1 MKQAVLYLTNKSNE
15 WTLSAFHALEQSL
28 QGKADVYFAY
38 HRQGDVLPVALQ
50 NIENLFVFTLD
61 VLNELGYTP
70 IEKGKLVPGSNH
82 FPLLK
87 FYKENQGYDYYW
99 LVEDDV
105 RFSGEWK
112 EFFDSFASCTSDFLS
127 SVIETKAENPNWYWW
142 ASLKTGNEVIA
153 EEKLLK
159 AFNPIYRLSRQ
170 ALACIDAYLRIGWMG
185 HHEVLLPTLLYNK
198 GFLVEDF
205 GGVGAF
211 VCPENKAKFYNDTSM
226 RIAPV
231 LPDDRKNYLFHPV
244 KEEKIRQNGSYKK
257 NAVFV
262 AAGEGSLHR
271 QLLKGDAN
279 FDLHLLIYD
288 GSYSKFCNDTD
299 FIACDAGYKMDMTY
313 RYLHRHPDLLDK
325 YEYFFLMDDDIEMS
339 TEEVNKLFGIMK
351 QYHLRIAQPSLVMS
365 YYTYEHTLRIPFCV
379 LRYTNFVEMMV
390 PCFSKEA
397 LVKVLPTFER
407 KVRGCGIE
415 YHWSRLIHGGHKDMA
430 IIDNVN
436 ACHVRPLRHWECQ
449 QELISYF
456 NVNNLNATIITYSSL
471 YEENDN
477 PVKKAECLLENNIVQ
492 LNAIASDV
500 LKLFTKE
507 MRYMDFVPFVTY
519 CCLYSV
525 VSNKRF
531 YMDIAKRSIKEL
543 YLKHQKDETISY
555 VEEELMSLKNVI
567 VLLSKIEPVIV
578 TLEKDLY
585 QIPREN
591 ISLEN
596 SVVFL
601 LTSMNDKTTEFEEKL
616 KQGISLCLKV
626 LRDIL
631 IKYNINI

>member
-38 HRQGDVLPVALQ
+38 HQQVDVLPVSLQ
-50 NIENLFVFTLD
+50 NIENLFVFTSD

-87 FYKENQGYDYYW
+87 FFKENQCYDYYW

-105 RFSGEWK
+105 RFSGDWK
-112 EFFDSFASCTSDFLS
+112 DFFDSFASSTSDFLS

-142 ASLKTGNEVIA
+142 TSLKTGNEVIA

-159 AFNPIYRLSRQ
+159 AFNPIYRLTRQ

-205 GGVGAF
+205 GGEGTF
-211 VCPENKAKFYNDTSM
+211 VRPENNAKFYDDTSM

-262 AAGEGSLHR
+262 AAGESSLHR
-271 QLLKGDAN
+271 QLLKGDAD

-288 GSYSKFCNDTD
+288 GSYNKFCNDTD

-365 YYTYEHTLRIPFCV
+365 YYTYEHTLRNPFCI
-379 LRYTNFVEMMV
+379 LRYTNFVEMMI

-397 LVKVLPTFER
+397 LVKVLPTFEE
-407 KVRGCGIE
+407 KICFKGIE
-415 YHWSRLIHGGHKDMA
+415 YHWAKMVGNGIA
-430 IIDNVN
+430 IIDIVKVV
-436 ACHVRPLRHWECQ
+436 HTRPVHSFSIDCFKKMKEYLTENHLNKEIQMYSCVPLDRF
-449 QELISYF
+449 SRDF
-456 NVNNLNATIITYSSL
+456 SNLTR
-471 YEENDN
+471 
-477 PVKKAECLLENNIVQ
+477 
-492 LNAIASDV
+492 
-500 LKLFTKE
+500 
-507 MRYMDFVPFVTY
+507 MRDGIVTY
-519 CCLYSV
+519 GYETIGKLMFTMKYSELVPVVVFYCLYALATERKSLL
-525 VSNKRF
+525 
-531 YMDIAKRSIKEL
+531 DIALRAIYEL
-543 YLKHQKDETISY
+543 YYKHREDYNSRISK
-555 VEEELMSLKNVI
+555 EELRKLSIFLSCYSKYNPLVNV
-567 VLLSKIEPVIV
+567 VFKF
-578 TLEKDLY
+578 LEKQDIAY
-585 QIPREN
+585 IP
-591 ISLEN
+591 SLSEG
-596 SVVFL
+596 VKV
-601 LTSMNDKTTEFEEKL
+601 
-616 KQGISLCLKV
+616 LCLCSDYEKTELLDS
-626 LRDIL
+626 LRKGIDMCL
-631 IKYNINI
+631 VFINRI

>member
-142 ASLKTGNEVIA
+142 SCLKTGNEAIA
-153 EEKLLK
+153 VDRLLRS
-159 AFNPIYRLSRQ
+159 FNPIYRLSSQ
-170 ALACIDAYLRIGWMG
+170 ALACIDDHLRKDWIG

-198 GFLVEDF
+198 GFLLEDF
-205 GGVGAF
+205 GGEGIF
-211 VCPENKAKFYNDTSM
+211 GRPENNAKFYDDTSM

-244 KEEKIRQNGSYKK
+244 KEEKVRQNGSYKK

-262 AAGEGSLHR
+262 PVGKDSLHR
-271 QLLKGDAN
+271 QLLKGDAD

-288 GSYSKFCNDTD
+288 GSYNKFCNDSD

-313 RYLHRHPDLLDK
+313 RYLHRHPEFLEK
-325 YEYFFLMDDDIEMS
+325 YEYFFLMDDDIVIS
-339 TEEVNKLFGIMK
+339 TEDVNRLFSMMREYKLK
-351 QYHLRIAQPSLVMS
+351 IAQPSLVMS
-365 YYTYEHTLRIPFCV
+365 YYTYKHTVFNPFYI
-379 LRYTNFVEMMV
+379 LRYTNFVEMMM
-390 PCFSKEA
+390 PCFSRDA
-397 LVKVLPTFER
+397 LKAVLPTFEQKIR
-407 KVRGCGIE
+407 WCGIE
-415 YHWSRLIHGGHKDMA
+415 MHWPVLVGSNHKDMA
-430 IIDNVN
+430 IVDAVSARHTRPVQSWNSLSQLQQENYLKKHNLSWSIEMYGGLPLDNVDFEGKR
-436 ACHVRPLRHWECQ
+436 AFDEVRTYCEKIKQDLYHGGLLKMKKSE
-449 QELISYF
+449 
-456 NVNNLNATIITYSSL
+456 VNSVIFF
-471 YEENDN
+471 
-477 PVKKAECLLENNIVQ
+477 
-492 LNAIASDV
+492 
-500 LKLFTKE
+500 LKL
-507 MRYMDFVPFVTY
+507 
-519 CCLYSV
+519 
-525 VSNKRF
+525 N
-531 YMDIAKRSIKEL
+531 SILWNDHASWDVASRLAYKL
-543 YLKHQKDETISY
+543 NVET
-555 VEEELMSLKNVI
+555 
-567 VLLSKIEPVIV
+567 VLS
-578 TLEKDLY
+578 
-585 QIPREN
+585 
-591 ISLEN
+591 
-596 SVVFL
+596 
-601 LTSMNDKTTEFEEKL
+601 
-616 KQGISLCLKV
+616 
-626 LRDIL
+626 
-631 IKYNINI
+631 